1 MLYLRDPAVATRIG
15 DAVSVEQRDRRGKR
29 EQHHLER
36 EIEI

>member
-1 MLYLRDPAVATRIG
+1 MLYLRDPVVAARMG
-15 DAVSVEQRDRRGKR
+15 DAVSVAQRDRRGKR